1 MIFNPKAIA
10 TKWKIRA
17 GDPAIAPFLSG
28 ALGVGPLLAQVM
40 ANRRIEEVNDA
51 HDYLEPRLSSLPD
64 PDGLAGMAEAVNRLE
79 LAIEKKETVGIFG
92 DYDVDGVTSTTL
104 LAEFLNACGLNV
116 VTTIPNRLLEG
127 YGLSE
132 AGVTRLAEAGAQLI
146 VTVDCGVTAHQ
157 EVAFARAKNIDV
169 IVIDHHT
176 VPVTLPE
183 AIAIINPHRPDCTR
197 NAEHLCAV
205 GVTFNLCASLRRS
218 LRTKG
223 FFSEGGEPDLRPL
236 LDLVALGTVADV
248 VPLVADNRVF
258 VRHGLRMISRQQRPG
273 FSALMEVADIQPQR
287 VTSGHLGFHLGP
299 RVNAAGR
306 LADAGKAVTLFQT
319 SNMKDARLLAQ
330 RLDQENQSRRTL
342 EKQIVEEAIAEIED
356 NDGLYSST
364 VLVVAQSHW
373 HPGVVG
379 IVASRLVE
387 RFGRPALVIGE
398 GGKGSGRSIPAFH
411 LHQALCASSEH
422 LLGFGGHAHAAGVH
436 IDFKALNALRE
447 ALNKFAQEH
456 LPDDALG
463 RVFQYDGAM
472 EIENVTFGNVS
483 ELSRAAPFGRGNP
496 EPLFRFNGL
505 QVNNLQVLNGGHLK
519 ALCGERNAFELIAF
533 GQADKEELFAGKV
546 DVLAVPEINR
556 WRGREKLQLRV
567 KDVMA
572 AGVMP

>member
-1 MIFNPKAIA
+1 LSSPVIS
-10 TKWKIRA
+10 TKWKIR
-17 GDPAIAPFLSG
+17 SG
-28 ALGVGPLLAQVM
+28 RSDAASVFSDALGVGPLLAQVM
-40 ANRRIEEVNDA
+40 ANRRLEEVDA
-51 HDYLEPRLSSLPD
+51 AEAYLEPRLNSLPD
-64 PDGLAGMAEAVNRLE
+64 PDALAGMAEAVARLE
-79 LAIEKKETVGIFG
+79 LALERKETVGIFG

-104 LAEFLNACGLNV
+104 LAEFLSACGLHV

-127 YGLSE
+127 YGLSQ
-132 AGVTRLAEAGAQLI
+132 AGVSRLAEAGAQLI
-146 VTVDCGVTAHQ
+146 VTVDCGVTAHE
-157 EVAFARAKNIDV
+157 EVAFAREKNIDV

-183 AIAIINPHRPDCTR
+183 AVAIINPHRPDCTR

-218 LRTKG
+218 LREKNY
-223 FFSEGGEPDLRPL
+223 FNEIDEPDLRPL

-287 VTSGHLGFHLGP
+287 ITSGHLGFHLGP

-306 LADAGKAVTLFQT
+306 LADAGRAVSLFQT
-319 SNMKDARLLAQ
+319 SNMKEARLLAQ
-330 RLDQENQSRRTL
+330 ELDRENQARRTL
-342 EKQIVEEAIAEIED
+342 EKQITEEAIAEIEGHD
-356 NDGLYSST
+356 ELRKAK
-364 VLVVAQSHW
+364 VLVVAKTHW

-379 IVASRLVE
+379 IVASRLVD

-411 LHQALCASSEH
+411 LHQALCAASEH

-436 IDFKALNALRE
+436 LDFSALKPLRS
-447 ALNKFAQEH
+447 ALNKFASEH

-463 RVFQYDGAM
+463 RVFQYDGTMAM
-472 EIENVTFGNVS
+472 ENVTFGNVS

-496 EPLFRFNGL
+496 EPLFRFDGL
-505 QVNNLQVLNGGHLK
+505 QVANLQILNGGHLK
-519 ALCGERNAFELIAF
+519 AYCGEGNTFELIAF
-533 GQADKEELFAGKV
+533 GQADKEDLFAGSV

-567 KDVMA
+567 KDVMP